1 VEDELEFHLE
11 TKTEDLIASG
21 MSPTEARR
29 EAERQFGGVH
39 AIREECSAIG
49 KRREIK
55 ASRMEYLSG
64 WLRDFEYA
72 LRLLRKSKAS
82 SAAAI
87 LILTIGIGAAT
98 AVFTL
103 LDRLLY
109 APLPV
114 PNPSELLLMRN
125 VAPAQGGKR
134 NPNEYFPYDAYVF
147 MRDHNATFAGLAA
160 ASPYAPDERRG
171 REKIDHPAQTVAV
184 SSNYFPVLGV
194 RPMLGRALAPYD
206 DASAARV
213 AVASYRF
220 SSRRFGRAPEALG
233 SVVYLNDAPFT
244 IVGVLPAG
252 FFGIDRGSDPDL
264 YIPLASVRG
273 LVNNDPLQNAGIRI
287 LGRLR
292 PGVRAQAAEDDL
304 ERLWEQMLPASMAAL
319 SKFAAV
325 QFKDTRIEYEDLS
338 SGTAGVSG
346 EKRRTL
352 MLVGGIV
359 ALLLL
364 MACANVAC
372 LLVARGAARQQEIAI
387 RLSLGAGKARV
398 LRQALIESCMLSVLG
413 GAAGLLVAY
422 WADRLLLAAFQW
434 QKRPIDLTPDWRV
447 LAFGLGLSLAIGILF
462 GLAPAMQF
470 LRGARVSLNQE
481 RTVAPRFGAGK
492 PLVVI
497 EVALSLAVVAGSAV
511 FIRSLQNLRS
521 VPTGFSPDHVAV
533 VSVTSPDQEMDM
545 EALRAE
551 ASDALRLTESLR
563 GAPGFEAVSAADL
576 LTFNDSTIGYVVAAA
591 DAPDAKRGSN
601 VLRVDGAYFNALRIP
616 LIAGRTFT
624 ERDDASS
631 PRVVILAEG
640 TARRLF
646 PDRNPLGLRIVL
658 GKSEPEVVG
667 IVKDIKFTSVTA
679 AAPDEVFQPMAQ
691 SECCAFSATT
701 KIQVRSRMAPKDV
714 AAIVRA
720 RIRELRLPLN
730 IESVRTLEDAVGA
743 SMLNDRIRMQA
754 SGVFGALAL
763 LLIIAGVYGLMAYS
777 VARRTREIGIRVA
790 VGSSPGKIVGLV
802 LGESLKLVLLG
813 VLVGVPGAVAVMKA
827 IHGMV
832 FGLSPV
838 DPLSLGASVVALC
851 LTGTAASA
859 IPAWRAAR
867 LDPVRALRV
876 E

>member
-1 VEDELEFHLE
+1 MQREPAWRRYLRFWGADPGRDVDDELEFHLE

-29 EAERQFGGVH
+29 EAERQFGGVR

-55 ASRMEYLSG
+55 ASRMEYFSG

-82 SAAAI
+82 SAVAI

-134 NPNEYFPYDAYVF
+134 NPNGYFPYDAYVF
-147 MRDHNATFAGLAA
+147 MRDHNATFAGLAT

-171 REKIDHPAQTVAV
+171 REKIDRPAQTAAV
-184 SSNYFPVLGV
+184 SSNYFAVLGV

-220 SSRRFGRAPEALG
+220 CSRRFGRAPEALG
-233 SVVYLNDAPFT
+233 SVVYLNDA
-244 IVGVLPAG
+244 
-252 FFGIDRGSDPDL
+252 
-264 YIPLASVRG
+264 
-273 LVNNDPLQNAGIRI
+273 
-287 LGRLR
+287 
-292 PGVRAQAAEDDL
+292 
-304 ERLWEQMLPASMAAL
+304 
-319 SKFAAV
+319 
-325 QFKDTRIEYEDLS
+325 
-338 SGTAGVSG
+338 
-346 EKRRTL
+346 
-352 MLVGGIV
+352 
-359 ALLLL
+359 
-364 MACANVAC
+364 
-372 LLVARGAARQQEIAI
+372 
-387 RLSLGAGKARV
+387 
-398 LRQALIESCMLSVLG
+398 
-413 GAAGLLVAY
+413 
-422 WADRLLLAAFQW
+422 
-434 QKRPIDLTPDWRV
+434 
-447 LAFGLGLSLAIGILF
+447 
-462 GLAPAMQF
+462 
-470 LRGARVSLNQE
+470 
-481 RTVAPRFGAGK
+481 
-492 PLVVI
+492 
-497 EVALSLAVVAGSAV
+497 
-511 FIRSLQNLRS
+511 
-521 VPTGFSPDHVAV
+521 
-533 VSVTSPDQEMDM
+533 
-545 EALRAE
+545 
-551 ASDALRLTESLR
+551 
-563 GAPGFEAVSAADL
+563 
-576 LTFNDSTIGYVVAAA
+576 
-591 DAPDAKRGSN
+591 
-601 VLRVDGAYFNALRIP
+601 
-616 LIAGRTFT
+616 
-624 ERDDASS
+624 
-631 PRVVILAEG
+631 
-640 TARRLF
+640 
-646 PDRNPLGLRIVL
+646 
-658 GKSEPEVVG
+658 
-667 IVKDIKFTSVTA
+667 
-679 AAPDEVFQPMAQ
+679 
-691 SECCAFSATT
+691 
-701 KIQVRSRMAPKDV
+701 
-714 AAIVRA
+714 
-720 RIRELRLPLN
+720 
-730 IESVRTLEDAVGA
+730 VGA
-743 SMLNDRIRMQA
+743 SMLNDRIRTQA

-763 LLIIAGVYGLMAYS
+763 LLITAGVYGLMAYS

-790 VGSSPGKIVGLV
+790 VGSSPGRIVGLV